1 MMLRTF
7 TFRVPKKRERAMRA
21 FMKREARRL
30 LRRVP
35 GCRAAYFLRN
45 QARRNEY
52 TWVTV
57 WTSDAARERAMQRRD
72 WKALVK
78 REEQA
83 GFFAGRPRRVHY
95 DVVLTL

>member
-1 MMLRTF
+1 
-7 TFRVPKKRERAMRA
+7 MRA

-52 TWVTV
+52 VWVTL
-57 WTSDAARERAMQRRD
+57 WASDAARERAMQRKD
-72 WKALVK
+72 WKDVAR
-78 REEQA
+78 REEKG
-83 GFFAGRPRRVHY
+83 GFFGRRPRRVHY
-95 DVVLTL
+95 DVVFSL